1 LTDLEAELRSLD
13 SDERASA
20 VARLRE
26 LVATFSP
33 ADRELADAGADELFA
48 MLDEELESQG

>member
-1 LTDLEAELRSLD
+1 VSV
-13 SDERASA
+13 

-33 ADRELADAGADELFA
+33 ADRELEEAGADELFA